1 MMAPFPTGT
10 GCSSP
15 ASSPSPRSALAIS
28 HTDAKF
34 RKSTIFYR
42 AAGEDKKVNLVL
54 EVQGVSKRFRVQ
66 RNRPAT
72 LKELFIQRL
81 NGRYPAAAGEHWA
94 LREISIRSRRG
105 IPWASSGTM
114 VRERAPY
121 CVSSADWGDL
131 QWGKYSIGDKLEAS
145 SNWEAA
151 SSLR

>member
-66 RNRPAT
+66 RNRLPT

-94 LREISIRSRRG
+94 LREISISLEKGHSLG
-105 IPWASSGTM
+105 IIGHNGAGKST
-114 VRERAPY
+114 Y
-121 CVSSADWGDL
+121 CVSSADWSDL
-131 QWGKYSIGDKLEAS
+131 QRGKYSIGANRKPPRTGKQLPA
-145 SNWEAA
+145 
-151 SSLR
+151 